1 MDVFILRRIQ
11 RVIQPL
17 QQILGL
23 GVHILIALL
32 YCTYIPVDKKGYTL
46 HLSSLV
52 EFVLPIALGSPI
64 ETDANDLEAQAVAF
78 IAPSCKFPR
87 FELEG
92 YSL

>member
-1 MDVFILRRIQ
+1 MSLR
-11 RVIQPL
+11 
-17 QQILGL
+17 
-23 GVHILIALL
+23 
-32 YCTYIPVDKKGYTL
+32 TKKVTL

-78 IAPSCKFPR
+78 IAPSCRFPR
-87 FELEG
+87 FEFEG